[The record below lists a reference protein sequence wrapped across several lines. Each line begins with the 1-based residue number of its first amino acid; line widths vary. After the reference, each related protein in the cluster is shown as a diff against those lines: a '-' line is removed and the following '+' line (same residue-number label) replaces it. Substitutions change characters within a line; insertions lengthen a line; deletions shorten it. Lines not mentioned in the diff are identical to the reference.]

1 MYYNKF
7 QQGGEAEAQQQFITW
22 LAQVFDI
29 ENEEQLQQLAQKLGQ
44 QGIVQMQ
51 QIFQQYPDPKQA
63 KQVVKQMISQ
73 QAQIARRGA
82 ILNYYKDVMK
92 ICGPNERAIFYNK
105 GGRICKSC
113 EEKQNGGTID
123 ENKISNPS
131 QNINQN
137 NSTTGFNGFKK
148 PIINNMFYNS
158 KNKNLSE
165 KDNQFLHNF
174 KKYSSRINTNQIE
187 TLKQKLFKN
196 SKQNNF

>member
-7 QQGGEAEAQQQFITW
+7 QQGGEAEAQQQFVTW

-44 QGIVQMQ
+44 QGIAQMQ

-63 KQVVKQMISQ
+63 KQVIKQMMSQ

-92 ICGPNERAIFYNK
+92 ICGPNERAVFYKK

-113 EEKQNGGTID
+113 EEKQNGGTIN
-123 ENKISNPS
+123 ENKINPIK
-131 QNINQN
+131 NINHN
-137 NSTTGFNGFKK
+137 NLTTQFNGFKK
-148 PIINNMFYNS
+148 PVINTTFYNS
-158 KNKNLSE
+158 QNKNLSE
-165 KDNQFLHNF
+165 EDNQFLRNS
-174 KKYSSRINTNQIE
+174 KGYSSGINSNQIE
-187 TLKQKLFKN
+187 ALKQSISKN
-196 SKQNNF
+196 AKKIK